1 MTDAIPP
8 VLKVDV
14 LVVGAGPVGLT
25 AALLLHE
32 VGLTVALVERRDGPQ
47 RSPAAH
53 VINARTLEI
62 WRQAGADVDRIL
74 ALAQDPADAGAV
86 HWVTK
91 LGGQVLGSLQFE
103 QQGDDMLAVTP
114 TPLRNLSQHRLEPL
128 LVQELADRGV
138 TVRYSSTWVA
148 GEQSADGVNSEVV
161 HGADR
166 LTVQSR
172 WLLGCDG
179 AGSPVRRSTGIVLE
193 GPQALNHFL
202 TIHFSADLSSL
213 VGDAPGVLYWVC
225 DPYSGG
231 NLVSHGDGEWV
242 YMHRYDPA
250 AESVDDYPPERCLD
264 MVRAALEDPSLP
276 LEMCSLSTW
285 TMSAQVADHYRS
297 DRVFL
302 AGDSA
307 HRFPPTGGMG
317 LNSGVQDVHNLV
329 WKLAA
334 VERGG
339 AADSLLD
346 TYEEERRPVAQRN
359 AEVSLD
365 NAMKLIEVPFALGV
379 DKDLDAYAA
388 NITAALATAD
398 GRAAVSAA
406 IANQATHFDML
417 GLQLGFTYGDPTV
430 PDGVDPVRVYVPSSA
445 PGSRLP
451 HGWVL
456 RDGQT
461 CSTLDLVPLDRSVRI
476 AGPSFDGPADIVI
489 GTDVDDPDDWW
500 GSVLGLPAAGSLVV
514 RPDQHIAGRTPSA

>member
-1 MTDAIPP
+1 MTSASPD
-8 VLKVDV
+8 VLEVDV

-25 AALLLHE
+25 AALLLRE
-32 VGLTVALVERRDGPQ
+32 VGLTVAVVERREGPQ

-53 VINARTLEI
+53 VINARTFEV
-62 WRQAGADVDRIL
+62 WRQAGADVDRIM

-91 LGGQVLGSLQFE
+91 LGGSVLGSLTFE

-138 TVRYSSTWVA
+138 AVRYSSTWVA
-148 GEQSADGVNSEVV
+148 GEQADDGVTSELVE
-161 HGADR
+161 GGTR
-166 LTVQSR
+166 LTVASR

-202 TIHFSADLSSL
+202 TVHFSADLSAL
-213 VGDAPGVLYWVC
+213 VGDYPGILYWIC
-225 DPYSGG
+225 DAHTGG

-242 YMHRYDPA
+242 YMHRFDPA
-250 AESVDDYPPERCLD
+250 TETVADYPPVRCVE
-264 MVRAALEDPSLP
+264 MVRAVLEDPSVPVEFLG
-276 LEMCSLSTW
+276 LSTW

-297 DRVFL
+297 GRVFL
-302 AGDSA
+302 AGDAA
-307 HRFPPTGGMG
+307 HRFPPTGGLG

-334 VERGG
+334 VAGG
-339 AADSLLD
+339 TADDELLD
-346 TYEEERRPVAQRN
+346 TYESERRSVARRN
-359 AEVSLD
+359 ADASLE
-365 NAMKLIEVPFALGV
+365 NALKLIEVPFALGV
-379 DKDLDAYAA
+379 DKDPDAYAA
-388 NITAALATAD
+388 NISATLATVD

-417 GLQLGFTYGDPTV
+417 GLQLGYSYGEATV
-430 PDGVDPVRVYVPSSA
+430 PEGVDPVRVYVPSSA
-445 PGSRLP
+445 PGARLP

-456 RDGQT
+456 RDGLT
-461 CSTLDLVPLDRSVRI
+461 CSTLDLVPVDRSVRI

-500 GSVLGLPAAGSLVV
+500 GSVLGLSPDGSLLV
-514 RPDQHIAGRTPSA
+514 RPDQHIAERTPSA